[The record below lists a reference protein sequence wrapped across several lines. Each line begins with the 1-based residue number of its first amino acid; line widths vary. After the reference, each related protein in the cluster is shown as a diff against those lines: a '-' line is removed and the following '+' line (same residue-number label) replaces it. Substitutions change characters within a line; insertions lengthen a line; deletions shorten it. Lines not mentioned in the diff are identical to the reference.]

1 MADSFGIPQV
11 VDYLARMGLQIASID
26 PEHEMIELAFHGN
39 HGQWRMV
46 VSFQQTCQTRKLVL
60 MAPHIGTVTRK
71 KRLTCLEA
79 LMAVNYRIAM
89 GKFGLDLDDGEVRL
103 EESVPL
109 ANDSV
114 TFDQFQL
121 VFRALVQTVAM
132 YHSLIPRIL
141 YGNLSTHE
149 ALLACEKEFFQE
161 EGLLE
166 EDIDEEYEAT
176 FEAEEDE
183 VEAII
188 PPPQT
193 LPDLNVQDVMEE
205 VTRLLEERQE
215 S

>member
-1 MADSFGIPQV
+1 MADSFGIPQM
-11 VDYLARMGLQIASID
+11 VDYLAQMGLQIASID

-39 HGQWRMV
+39 HGQWRMII
-46 VSFQQTCQTRKLVL
+46 SLQQTCQTRKLVL
-60 MAPHIGTVTRK
+60 MAPHIGAVTRK
-71 KRLTCLEA
+71 KRLACLEA

-109 ANDSV
+109 ANDGV

-121 VFRALVQTVAM
+121 VFRAMVQTVAM

-141 YGNLSTHE
+141 YSNLSTHE
-149 ALLACEKEFFQE
+149 VLLACEQEFFEE

-166 EDIDEEYEAT
+166 EDIDEEYGE
-176 FEAEEDE
+176 ESEDE
-183 VEAII
+183 LIVT
-188 PPPQT
+188 PPQAVS
-193 LPDLNVQDVMEE
+193 DLDVQDVMAE
-205 VTRLLEERQE
+205 VARLLEERKE

>member
-11 VDYLARMGLQIASID
+11 VDYLTRMSLQIACID

-39 HGQWRMV
+39 HGQWRMII
-46 VSFQQTCQTRKLVL
+46 SLQQTSQTRKLVM
-60 MAPHIGTVTRK
+60 MAPHISAVTRK
-71 KRLTCLEA
+71 KRLACLEA

-121 VFRALVQTVAM
+121 VFRAMVQTVAM

-149 ALLACEKEFFQE
+149 ALLACEQEFFQE

-166 EDIDEEYEAT
+166 EDIDEEYS
-176 FEAEEDE
+176 EDDENEGE
-183 VEAII
+183 VIII
-188 PPPQT
+188 PPQATPE
-193 LPDLNVQDVMEE
+193 LNVQDVMAE
-205 VTRLLEERQE
+205 VTRLLEERKE
-215 S
+215 T